1 MRLLIWRASMGEEI
15 LIIHQG
21 ALGDVVLSF
30 PSMEA
35 LKRER
40 DARLTLLCRNQVGK
54 VACRLGVT
62 DAWFDVDTARF
73 CGLFSHAL
81 GEDMTRFVN
90 HFDTVVY
97 VGFSEAME
105 DCLRRHRR
113 GKTFRIPPRPPAD
126 HAVHVARYLAREL
139 HKTGLLQ
146 QPEGFVSRK
155 TPAEQPLH
163 WGPSAWS
170 PMPAGKEKRGG
181 ESTGKPFGESGNL
194 TRRASSKGV
203 LLLHPGAG
211 SPRKRWPMEQFMD
224 LASAVS
230 DDSLAKVV
238 WLVGPA
244 ERDLLSPLT
253 REATRWGGRVE
264 PVQDLEKVLD
274 WLQRA
279 ACFVGNDSGLTHLA
293 AYGGT
298 PTIAVFGPTDPDR
311 WAPLGRSVKV
321 LRGECPSA
329 ACFET
334 ATDNCQT
341 PRCLSDVSVG
351 AVLGA
356 VKELRLS
363 VQRS

>member
-1 MRLLIWRASMGEEI
+1 M
-15 LIIHQG
+15 
-21 ALGDVVLSF
+21 SF

-62 DAWFDVDTARF
+62 DAWLDVDTVRF
-73 CGLFSHAL
+73 CGLFAHAL
-81 GEDMTRFVN
+81 GEDLTRFVN
-90 HFDTVVY
+90 QFDTVVY

-105 DCLRRHRR
+105 DCLRCHRWG
-113 GKTFRIPPRPPAD
+113 GKTVRIPPRPPAD
-126 HAVHVARYLAREL
+126 HAVHVARYLVREL
-139 HKTGLLQ
+139 HKTRLLQ
-146 QPEGFVSRK
+146 QPEGVVSGQ
-155 TPAEQPLH
+155 THAGQALH
-163 WGPSAWS
+163 RGPSARS
-170 PMPAGKEKRGG
+170 PAPEWERKK
-181 ESTGKPFGESGNL
+181 L
-194 TRRASSKGV
+194 Y
-203 LLLHPGAG
+203 LLHPGAG
-211 SPRKRWPMEQFMD
+211 SPRKRWPLERFMD
-224 LASAVS
+224 LASTIS
-230 DDSLAKVV
+230 NDLLAEVV
-238 WLVGPA
+238 CLVGPA

-264 PVQDLEKVLD
+264 PVEDLEKVLG
-274 WLQRA
+274 WLQGA

-298 PTIAVFGPTDPDR
+298 PTIAVFGPTDPTR
-311 WAPLGRSVKV
+311 WAPLGKSMKV

-356 VKELRLS
+356 VKELCLS

>member
-1 MRLLIWRASMGEEI
+1 MGEEI

-30 PSMEA
+30 PAMEA

-54 VACRLGVT
+54 VAYRLGVT
-62 DAWFDVDTARF
+62 DTRFDVDTARF
-73 CGLFSHAL
+73 CGLFSHAM
-81 GEDMTRFVN
+81 GEDLTRFVN

-113 GKTFRIPPRPPAD
+113 GKTVRIPPRPSAD
-126 HAVHVARYLAREL
+126 RAVHVARYLIGEL

-146 QPEGFVSRK
+146 LLDGFGSRK
-155 TPAEQPLH
+155 THAGQRLH
-163 WGPSAWS
+163 WGPSARS
-170 PMPAGKEKRGG
+170 PMWAEEEKRGG
-181 ESTGKPFGESGNL
+181 ESAATHFLRNGNL
-194 TRRASSKGV
+194 TGRASAKGV

-211 SPRKRWPMEQFMD
+211 SPRKRWPVEQFMD
-224 LASAVS
+224 LASAVA
-230 DDSLAKVV
+230 DGGLAEVV
-238 WLVGPA
+238 CLVGPA
-244 ERDLLSPLT
+244 ESDLLSPLT

-274 WLQRA
+274 WLQGA
-279 ACFVGNDSGLTHLA
+279 TCFVGNDSGLTHLA

-321 LRGECPSA
+321 LRGECPYA

-334 ATDNCQT
+334 ATDNCRM
-341 PRCLSDVSVG
+341 PGCLSDVSVG

-356 VKELRLS
+356 VKELCLS
-363 VQRS
+363 V